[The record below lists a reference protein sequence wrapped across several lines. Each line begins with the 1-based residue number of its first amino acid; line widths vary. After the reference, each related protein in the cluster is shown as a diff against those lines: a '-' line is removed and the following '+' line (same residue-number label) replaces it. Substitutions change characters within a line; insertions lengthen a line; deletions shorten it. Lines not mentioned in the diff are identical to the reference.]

1 MKHTLSTLALALGF
15 AVAGASAYAQT
26 STAAGTGSTAASTQ
40 TAPGAGT
47 AGPGANSPDATPS
60 GTMGAAGATGSAVP
74 GTSAPDASG
83 TTPGATS
90 PAATDNQPA
99 ARTGNG
105 ESALA
110 DEDQDFLENAIQ
122 GSHAE
127 IVGSQLALEK
137 TENNDVR
144 AFAQMMIDDHQK
156 MVQEAEALATKK
168 GMEPPTGPSALQT
181 TEITALKA
189 LTGGAFD
196 AMYVNRI
203 GVASHEAT
211 VEMFEQA
218 SREAQDPEVKAMAEK
233 TLPKLREHLE
243 HARALNEKQEK
254 Q

>member
-1 MKHTLSTLALALGF
+1 
-15 AVAGASAYAQT
+15 
-26 STAAGTGSTAASTQ
+26 GTGSTAASTQ

-99 ARTGNG
+99 ASTGNG

-156 MVQEAEALATKK
+156 MVQEAEAL
-168 GMEPPTGPSALQT
+168 
-181 TEITALKA
+181 
-189 LTGGAFD
+189 
-196 AMYVNRI
+196 
-203 GVASHEAT
+203 
-211 VEMFEQA
+211 
-218 SREAQDPEVKAMAEK
+218 
-233 TLPKLREHLE
+233 
-243 HARALNEKQEK
+243 
-254 Q
+254 